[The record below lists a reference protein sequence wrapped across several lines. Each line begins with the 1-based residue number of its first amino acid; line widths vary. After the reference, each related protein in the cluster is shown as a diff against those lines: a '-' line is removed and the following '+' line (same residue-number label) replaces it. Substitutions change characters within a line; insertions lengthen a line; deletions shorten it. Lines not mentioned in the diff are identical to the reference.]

1 MPKVKEDLL
10 KKTLFIPLEII
21 DREIDGGCLLALE
34 AVKRGWK
41 VIIGSQREI
50 TKSIESNEIGVYFL
64 KSITPGQINLQK
76 RILNSGSLIFCQ
88 DAEGLLQRP
97 GKSRLRFSEES
108 LSCTQKVFFWGNQQK
123 ADFINT
129 FGNKYES
136 ICLVTG
142 SPRADHW
149 ELISRL
155 NDKHKMCS
163 EKKFILIAT
172 SFGNENHALGKAGQY
187 NLSADEAGLKYGANT
202 VENFNKYFQD
212 MYKLGFFLI
221 PYYQKLIKDLSQ
233 KFPDENFILRPHPSE
248 NPDVWKDIITPLPN
262 VVLRNDGS
270 IIDWLNK
277 SKVLIHNGSTCAFQS
292 NILKIPVIS
301 LIPELPDSIKD
312 YDIEYARKASFVY
325 SNIPELLKDL
335 DDFLKGK
342 INLLPVNFDY
352 LDKLIF
358 SRNTV
363 DSSKRIMEVIDEVY
377 KNNKKVKRV
386 KNLRNFDYKINQCK
400 RNILLLLSFLPFW
413 SKFAPQKYKHFSL
426 KTYLYYK
433 NRKQPK
439 QSLIEFKDRINY
451 LKKLSSFKKDLQV
464 KQYKKNVFEIF

>member
-155 NDKHKMCS
+155 NDKHKISS
-163 EKKFILIAT
+163 E
-172 SFGNENHALGKAGQY
+172 
-187 NLSADEAGLKYGANT
+187 
-202 VENFNKYFQD
+202 NKYCA
-212 MYKLGFFLI
+212 
-221 PYYQKLIKDLSQ
+221 SQ
-233 KFPDENFILRPHPSE
+233 P
-248 NPDVWKDIITPLPN
+248 
-262 VVLRNDGS
+262 
-270 IIDWLNK
+270 
-277 SKVLIHNGSTCAFQS
+277 
-292 NILKIPVIS
+292 
-301 LIPELPDSIKD
+301 
-312 YDIEYARKASFVY
+312 
-325 SNIPELLKDL
+325 
-335 DDFLKGK
+335 
-342 INLLPVNFDY
+342 
-352 LDKLIF
+352 
-358 SRNTV
+358 
-363 DSSKRIMEVIDEVY
+363 
-377 KNNKKVKRV
+377 
-386 KNLRNFDYKINQCK
+386 
-400 RNILLLLSFLPFW
+400 
-413 SKFAPQKYKHFSL
+413 
-426 KTYLYYK
+426 
-433 NRKQPK
+433 
-439 QSLIEFKDRINY
+439 
-451 LKKLSSFKKDLQV
+451 
-464 KQYKKNVFEIF
+464 